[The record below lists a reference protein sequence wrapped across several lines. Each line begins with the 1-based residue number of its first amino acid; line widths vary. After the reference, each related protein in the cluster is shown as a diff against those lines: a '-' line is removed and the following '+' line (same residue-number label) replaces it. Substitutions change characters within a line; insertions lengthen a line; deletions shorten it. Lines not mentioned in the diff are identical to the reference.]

1 MLKEQIWKKIQ
12 QLKIMPL
19 LGKKLIG
26 NPYWSLRVGNYR
38 VIYCIDEN
46 KKIIEILHVIPRKN
60 DYREID

>member
-1 MLKEQIWKKIQ
+1 
-12 QLKIMPL
+12 MPL